1 MSAETS
7 GNNQQPPEIDP
18 RQQETAAAILDLFAK
33 TAGQADIFGP
43 GVNDEV
49 PPNPAP
55 GAEEAERQQG

>member
-7 GNNQQPPEIDP
+7 GGGNKPPEIDP
-18 RQQETAAAILDLFAK
+18 KEQEAAAAILDLFAT
-33 TAGQADIFGP
+33 TAGNPDIFGP

-55 GAEEAERQQG
+55 GAGEVERQ